1 MDRQDYELK
10 KQEVASAQERAN
22 QSREQFYRDNPE
34 LGQWL
39 KRKKAVLLMLVIYWI
54 LHTVFSMIYMVQVHD
69 LTNKDAA
76 ITVVR
81 LLFQVFWLYVFTNPQ
96 GGWRMNIILYFWA
109 LLNLGMLLTNISAMI
124 NNALPRISR
133 FPTLGI
139 VMLMETLVPFLLLGV
154 AIYLTAP
161 KKHRIMSEQIE
172 TFGKQMMEQ
181 IKNEAGIDR
190 KN

>member
-69 LTNKDAA
+69 LTNKDAV

-81 LLFQVFWLYVFTNPQ
+81 LLFQVFWLYVFMNPQ
-96 GGWRMNIILYFWA
+96 GGWRINIILYFWA

-124 NNALPRISR
+124 NNALPHVSR
-133 FPTLGI
+133 FPVLGI
-139 VMLMETLVPFLLLGV
+139 IMLMETLVPFLLLGV
-154 AIYLTAP
+154 AVYLTVP
-161 KKHRIMSEQIE
+161 PKHRMMSEQIE
-172 TFGKQMMEQ
+172 AFGKQMVTQ
-181 IKNEAGIDR
+181 IRNEAGIDR